1 MLGPVLV
8 TASTCFGTMGIG
20 FLVAYT
26 GLLSDAARKGVATL
40 YAKLVFPTMVFR
52 GVAAIKLAT
61 VEPTMVV
68 LVLVS
73 KLLVAMACIV
83 FGRLT
88 LSRKYGGA
96 ALAHAAMLAMAAS
109 HSFDVTWGVPLA
121 RLLYPKEIPYI
132 YLNQSVQLVLV
143 NPLLLVLIELS
154 AAADCGAKGGLGAKL
169 KGVFVSGVATN
180 PLVVMTLA
188 GLLAGQLFPT
198 GLPTALD
205 SLSKQVAAA
214 GPSE

>member
-73 KLLVAMACIV
+73 KLLVAVACIV

-88 LSRKYGGA
+88 LSRKYGGT

-154 AAADCGAKGGLGAKL
+154 AAADGGAKGLGAKL

-205 SLSKQVAAA
+205 SLSKQVAAV
-214 GPSE
+214 GPND